1 MDGWFLKQLWGL
13 VGKIRNI
20 KVKED
25 GRKDPVK
32 GLTNQKSKTRDF
44 VLAMAG
50 GYLAFQL
57 VYKVTDVS

>member
-20 KVKED
+20 KVKEG

-32 GLTNQKSKTRDF
+32 GSTNQKSQTRDF

-50 GYLAFQL
+50 GNLAFQV
-57 VYKVTDVS
+57 VYRVTEVS